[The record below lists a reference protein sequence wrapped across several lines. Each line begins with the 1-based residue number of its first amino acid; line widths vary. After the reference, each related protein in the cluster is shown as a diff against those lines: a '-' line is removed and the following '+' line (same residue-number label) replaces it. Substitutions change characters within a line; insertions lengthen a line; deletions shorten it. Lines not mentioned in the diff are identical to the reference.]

1 VAQALQEGEAQACFS
16 NAPPALIV
24 GPCTAKA
31 NAKVMLAAA
40 LRCYSIFAI
49 VAMAFVSSAS
59 SAIGSQPLK
68 NDSAGILP
76 FADHDEV
83 RSFSLPDLCIF
94 CDVPSASAIKRGM
107 HQCEHRQ
114 RKRQQTGISLFSCV
128 RPHVTLSR

>member
-1 VAQALQEGEAQACFS
+1 MAQALQEGEAQACFS

-31 NAKVMLAAA
+31 NAKVMLATA
-40 LRCYSIFAI
+40 LQCYSIFAV
-49 VAMAFVSSAS
+49 VAMAFVPSAS

-83 RSFSLPDLCIF
+83 RSFYLLDLCIF
-94 CDVPSASAIKRGM
+94 VMSHQLLPSSAECINVNIGSNSGSGPKRV
-107 HQCEHRQ
+107 
-114 RKRQQTGISLFSCV
+114 SLFF
-128 RPHVTLSR
+128 